1 MLALGIVI
9 GLKLSLLT
17 EEKMALL
24 TIILLKV
31 TVVLVLFLMC
41 MPAHEARIISH
52 GQNQNMMKNHKN
64 KLIGAVSV
72 NFLSL
77 LFIFKKSLC
86 K

>member
-9 GLKLSLLT
+9 DLKLSLLT

-41 MPAHEARIISH
+41 MPAHEAL
-52 GQNQNMMKNHKN
+52 GQFPTDKTKT
-64 KLIGAVSV
+64 
-72 NFLSL
+72 
-77 LFIFKKSLC
+77 
-86 K
+86 